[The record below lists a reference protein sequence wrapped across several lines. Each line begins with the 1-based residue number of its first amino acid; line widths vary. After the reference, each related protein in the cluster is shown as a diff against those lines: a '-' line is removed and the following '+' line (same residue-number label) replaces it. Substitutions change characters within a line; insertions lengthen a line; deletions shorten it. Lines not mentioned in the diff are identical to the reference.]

1 MINQESFTKE
11 WIESFRKKRSNK
23 RIDPAIVEKMIW
35 AFYLL
40 EQLSER
46 KLNFMFKGGTSLIL
60 LLENANRFSIDI
72 DITTEE
78 NRDALETV
86 LNSIIENS
94 NFIEYKLDRKRSYRE
109 GVPKA
114 HYKFY
119 YNSIQDATQKIKANY
134 VLLDVVFEKA
144 VYPEINKIEIKTD
157 WLKTITPYY
166 TVKLPSINAI
176 LGDKL
181 TAFAPNTTGIR
192 YQKGKEI
199 EICKQLFDISELI
212 DQALDYEIVYSSFL
226 ETVKKEIDYRSLD
239 INAETVL
246 DDLFDTA
253 LIIARREKNRGDDAS
268 KYREIQ
274 TGLRNF
280 SNFTITKNFRIEEAI
295 SASAKAACIAMKLK
309 NGDFTPIE
317 LYQSNLDLTNLE
329 IENKE
334 YQFLNKLRKSN
345 KPAFYYWYQCLL
357 QVGELS

>member
-1 MINQESFTKE
+1 MINQESFSKE
-11 WIESFRKKRSNK
+11 WIESFRKKRSNT
-23 RIDPAIVEKMIW
+23 RIDPSIVEKMIW

-40 EQLSER
+40 EQLSEM

-78 NRDALETV
+78 SRVNLEAI
-86 LNSIIENS
+86 LNDIVENS
-94 NFIEYKLDRKRSYRE
+94 TFIEYKLDEKRSYRE

-119 YNSIQDATQKIKANY
+119 YDSIQEASLKRKANY

-144 VYPEINKIEIKTD
+144 GYPEINEIEIKTD
-157 WLKTITPYY
+157 WLKTIAPYRK
-166 TVKLPSINAI
+166 VKLPSINAI

-192 YQKGKEI
+192 YKKGKEI
-199 EICKQLFDISELI
+199 EICKQLFDVSELI
-212 DQALDYEIVYSSFL
+212 DQASDYEIVYSSFM
-226 ETVKKEIDYRSLD
+226 ETVKKEINYRLLD

-246 DDLFDTA
+246 DDIFDTA
-253 LIIARREKNRGDDAS
+253 LIIARREKNRGDDAV

-274 TGLRNF
+274 MGLRNF
-280 SNFTITKNFRIEEAI
+280 TNFIITKNFRIEEAI
-295 SASAKAACIAMKLK
+295 SASAKAAYFAMKLK
-309 NGDFTPIE
+309 NGDFRPIE
-317 LYQSNLDLTNLE
+317 LYQSDFNSIDLV

-334 YQFLNKLRKSN
+334 YQFLNKLKKSN
-345 KPAFYYWYQCLL
+345 KPAFYYWYHCLD
-357 QVGELS
+357 